1 MIWHERDNERS
12 LMIFVF
18 ALYLS
23 PPQQRHQFKLM
34 QLARPSRLTKA
45 RVKQL
50 DSIGF
55 VWEASRRRLDGADS
69 SESES
74 ETDDSITRAVRKKKK
89 VKLNQLLEAGKP
101 AAKSSYGL
109 PVFAEPR
116 RGRMGMDPPAA
127 LGTAMAPPGV
137 PAQDPFAAAQA
148 MMAAGQANM
157 GIWAAAAAG
166 RGPFMPPGMNPAA
179 ATAAAQQGINP
190 AMFYQMPPWGVMMP
204 GGLDLAQMQ
213 KMQASMMQA
222 SMAAENQQVPAAST
236 GDPPTDSDTVGDKQG
251 EENTPV
257 VEQEASLKTQ
267 EEEEEYL

>member
-1 MIWHERDNERS
+1 
-12 LMIFVF
+12 
-18 ALYLS
+18 
-23 PPQQRHQFKLM
+23 M

-74 ETDDSITRAVRKKKK
+74 ETDDIIAKAKRKKA
-89 VKLNQLLEAGKP
+89 KLDRHHHLLGESKP
-101 AAKSSYGL
+101 GAKSYGL

-127 LGTAMAPPGV
+127 LGAPTTTLQG

-157 GIWAAAAAG
+157 GLWAAAAAG
-166 RGPFMPPGMNPAA
+166 RGPPFMPPGLNPSAA
-179 ATAAAQQGINP
+179 AAAAQQGINP

-204 GGLDLAQMQ
+204 GGMPGGLDLAQMQ

-222 SMAAENQQVPAAST
+222 SMAANRQQGAGART
-236 GDPPTDSDTVGDKQG
+236 GDPPTDSDTGEDHQG
-251 EENTPV
+251 EENAPAD
-257 VEQEASLKTQ
+257 EQEADEQRAASETQQ
-267 EEEEEYL
+267 EEEDYL